1 MLECNSFAIQEHKK
15 ILSSVQS
22 YEIKNGETG
31 ELVGSAREDI
41 GFFTKTFRWF
51 MSKHL
56 LPTRVEVREKP
67 DDSLVFTLSRGWYLF
82 RSRIEVRDAQG
93 ELVGYFRSKFFTIS
107 GGFHVYD
114 KHNKHF
120 AHVKGRMFGFD
131 YRFLTEDGK
140 VELGQVSKRVGG
152 LGGLA
157 REVFFSAD
165 NYFLKINPELAE
177 QPMAKMLL
185 LAATLAVDLIYKSE
199 SRTLDVTDL
208 GE

>member
-1 MLECNSFAIQEHKK
+1 M
-15 ILSSVQS
+15 
-22 YEIKNGETG
+22 
-31 ELVGSAREDI
+31 
-41 GFFTKTFRWF
+41 
-51 MSKHL
+51 
-56 LPTRVEVREKP
+56 
-67 DDSLVFTLSRGWYLF
+67 
-82 RSRIEVRDAQG
+82 RDAQG

-114 KHNKHF
+114 KDDKHF

-152 LGGLA
+152 LAGLA

-199 SRTLDVTDL
+199 SRTIDVTDL
-208 GE
+208 GD